1 MQETLWKSFL
11 KKRVK
16 PRRLAKQESC
26 RQKSICWNCTKQNL
40 RNKSLKNQSS
50 SIDLTFRSVLPRSIA
65 YDLRL
70 NLAEHCMK
78 ESGARRYTMESKV
91 KLFGHPIHPMLIVFP
106 LGLLVTSL
114 IFDIIYLITKNSS
127 FGPVSFWMI
136 AAGVVG
142 GLVAALFG
150 LLDWLN
156 IPAGTR
162 AKSVGLWHGLGA
174 FDALIQAPGLQG

>member
-91 KLFGHPIHPMLIVFP
+91 KAFGHPIHPMLIVFP
-106 LGLLVTSL
+106 LGLLATSL
-114 IFDIIYLITKNSS
+114 IFDIVHWITGNGFFSVVALWFITTAGIWVPPS
-127 FGPVSFWMI
+127 GHYGLYASAMGPSRTS
-136 AAGVVG
+136 A
-142 GLVAALFG
+142 
-150 LLDWLN
+150 
-156 IPAGTR
+156 TR
-162 AKSVGLWHGLGA
+162 NR
-174 FDALIQAPGLQG
+174 